1 MHHGDGACDSGHEPA
16 KGENMGVT
24 IIPMATI
31 KLNVDQIKQLTDALD
46 WARITCAG
54 DFTPPGIERI
64 YKSAMHWERSERLSD
79 ILLAASEGADGW

>member
-1 MHHGDGACDSGHEPA
+1 
-16 KGENMGVT
+16 MGVT

-46 WARITCAG
+46 WARETCLRDCEHLPA
-54 DFTPPGIERI
+54 ERI